1 MVQLKSDL
9 AHATVQ
15 QRLFALVRELSTK
28 EANETSS
35 TSSATNAL
43 ARDLLLSARDLVER
57 GWCQGTSAASRD
69 GRRVDPWDPLAERW
83 SVIGALI
90 AVWAKWRDTA
100 GSRSAILA
108 FQLGNIALLGAIDDV
123 PQRWNDASGRTLDEV
138 LSALDRAAQL
148 V

>member
-1 MVQLKSDL
+1 M
-9 AHATVQ
+9 
-15 QRLFALVRELSTK
+15 
-28 EANETSS
+28 
-35 TSSATNAL
+35 
-43 ARDLLLSARDLVER
+43 LVER
-57 GWCQGTSAASRD
+57 GWCQGTTATSRD

-108 FQLGNIALLGAIDDV
+108 FQLGNIALLGAIDDA

-138 LSALDRAAQL
+138 FSALDRAARL